1 MRMGLCADRAH
12 PLAVV
17 ADAAQCQAERRI
29 NEPPRAEKDHKQRG
43 ERVAVSGVA
52 VEIETES
59 AKNRP
64 GMDALQA
71 IETAGEP
78 ARAVR
83 RFLSKRPIPSVVMI
97 SGRWR
102 NRAMMKLVT

>member
-1 MRMGLCADRAH
+1 AH

-17 ADAAQCQAERRI
+17 PDAAQCQAERRM
-29 NEPPRAEKDHKQRG
+29 NKPPRAEKDNEQGG
-43 ERVAVSGVA
+43 EREGVCGVA

-59 AKNRP
+59 AENRP

-78 ARAVR
+78 ARTVR
-83 RFLSKRPIPSVVMI
+83 RFLQQQADAERDHDQWQMAKPGDDEARHI
-97 SGRWR
+97 
-102 NRAMMKLVT
+102 AE